1 MMVAESG
8 FLAAKDTLNWVQE
21 VKDEFVEQP
30 PGIALGGISILL
42 GVVGLLIFIVGVF
55 QGL

>member
-8 FLAAKDTLNWVQE
+8 FLAAKDTLNRVQE

-55 QGL
+55 NGL